1 MRVGQRDKTARR
13 GGLALLAVLWSIAT
27 FAADE
32 PADRVKVADPYIE
45 LRTGPG
51 RGFPV
56 FHVVDRGEWVE
67 ILSRRT
73 DWFRVR
79 STANTEGWVSRAQLE
94 NTLTESGAKK
104 TFRDVMLDDF
114 LRRRVEFGFAWGRF
128 ESEPV
133 LKAWGSYRV
142 DDTIAVELAAGQ
154 IHGIYSGTSAIYAT
168 VVSQPWSDRSL
179 SPFFSVGVGQFRNVP
194 RATLIGANET
204 KAKMAVASLG
214 LRYYVT
220 ERFVA
225 RTDYTVYVPFIS
237 DERTDEYKAITAG
250 VSFFF

>member
-1 MRVGQRDKTARR
+1 MGIPEKTARR
-13 GGLALLAVLWSIAT
+13 SGLALLAVIWSFAT
-27 FAADE
+27 YAADE
-32 PADRVKVADPYIE
+32 PADRVKVVDPYLE

-56 FHVVDRGEWVE
+56 FHVIDRGEWVD
-67 ILSRRT
+67 ILYRRT

-79 STANTEGWVSRAQLE
+79 SAASTEGWVSRTQLE
-94 NTLTESGAKK
+94 NTLTEFGAKK
-104 TFRDVMLDDF
+104 TFRDVVVDDF

-133 LKAWGSYRV
+133 LKAWGSYNV
-142 DDTIAVELAAGQ
+142 SDTVAVELCTGQ
-154 IHGIYSGTSAIYAT
+154 IHGIYSGTSAMYASL
-168 VVSQPWSDRSL
+168 VSQPWSDQPL
-179 SPFFSVGVGQFRNVP
+179 SPFFSIGVGQFRNVP
-194 RATLIGANET
+194 RATLIGAIET
-204 KAKMAVASLG
+204 KAKMGVASLG

-220 ERFVA
+220 ERFVV
-225 RTDYTVYVPFIS
+225 RGDYTVYVPFIS